1 MIKNISTPLT
11 KKSIETVLEEI
22 RNETENGL
30 LLQLIRKYQMIYGN
44 GLFSD
49 NILLPYSTKSNIII
63 VNNPDDA
70 ERLANKHI
78 KKVGNL
84 KPFFSDSII
93 SITNVKYWSEQRK
106 DFQPA
111 FSIPNKLEKIIPISC

>member
-63 VNNPDDA
+63 VNN
-70 ERLANKHI
+70 I
-78 KKVGNL
+78 
-84 KPFFSDSII
+84 
-93 SITNVKYWSEQRK
+93 
-106 DFQPA
+106 
-111 FSIPNKLEKIIPISC
+111 

>member
-78 KKVGNL
+78 
-84 KPFFSDSII
+84 
-93 SITNVKYWSEQRK
+93 
-106 DFQPA
+106 
-111 FSIPNKLEKIIPISC
+111 